1 MPDSAGPQTI
11 ADLPAQLAAAP
22 ESPAEARARYFNS
35 GNAFNM
41 RLSPVPDHVFADEPA
56 RALDPGT
63 PTGLIPCDL
72 SSALGCGFPATSPLV
87 LVRYARVRS
96 GETLSTEPAAS
107 GVIVYVIS
115 GAGET
120 ECAAERIGW
129 NAGDLFVLP
138 GGQAHSHRAGAEED
152 AVLWIVGNEPQLA
165 FEGLRPPAEGE
176 GPTDVVHYPAG
187 EIRRQIEL
195 IHEVGR
201 DEAIAGSALIFSSD
215 RQEAS
220 RNVTPTLTVAMNSL
234 PSGAAQRAHRHNSVA
249 LTLIVQ
255 GDHCFSMVDGRR
267 KDWTPWATTVTPPG
281 AVHSHHNEGEAQA
294 LFLIVQDGGLY
305 YHARTMGFE
314 FVDD

>member
-41 RLSPVPDHVFADEPA
+41 RLSPVPDHVFSDEPA
-56 RALDPGT
+56 RALDP
-63 PTGLIPCDL
+63 
-72 SSALGCGFPATSPLV
+72 ALGCPFAATSPLV
-87 LVRYARVRS
+87 LVRYARVRA

-115 GAGET
+115 GAGKT
-120 ECAAERIGW
+120 ECAEQRVAW

-138 GGQAHSHRAGAEED
+138 GGVAHSHRAGAED

-165 FEGLRPPAEGE
+165 FEGLRPPTQGE

-187 EIRRQIEL
+187 EIRRQIAL

-220 RNVTPTLTVAMNSL
+220 RNVTPTLTVAMNTL
-234 PSGAAQRAHRHNSVA
+234 ASGAAQRAHRHNSVA

-255 GDHCFSMVDGRR
+255 GERCFSMVDGRR
-267 KDWTPWATTVTPPG
+267 KDWAPWVTTVTPPG
-281 AVHSHHNEGEAQA
+281 AVHSHHNEGGAQA

-314 FVDD
+314 FADD